1 MKDQR
6 KKRALVIRVTDVCD
20 AVLALSEKDG
30 KDITTFIAV
39 PVEYVDAN
47 EILVGWKK

>member
-1 MKDQR
+1 MKDQH
-6 KKRALVIRVTDVCD
+6 KKGALVIRVTDVFD
-20 AVLALSEKDG
+20 AVLALSEKDRN
-30 KDITTFIAV
+30 DITTFITV